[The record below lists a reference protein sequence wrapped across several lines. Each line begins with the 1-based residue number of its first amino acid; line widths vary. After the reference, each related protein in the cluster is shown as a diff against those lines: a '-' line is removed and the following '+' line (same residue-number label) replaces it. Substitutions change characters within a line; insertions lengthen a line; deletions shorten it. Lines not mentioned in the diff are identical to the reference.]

1 MSEPVSLGTRILA
14 YSVHVYT
21 ASGLVFAALA
31 MLEIF
36 KDAPDPR
43 WVFFWLLVAT
53 FVDMTDGT
61 LARRYDVKK
70 NAPLYDGRKI
80 DDIIDFLTFTFIP
93 LMMIVKM
100 GWVPEPGLLW
110 VAPALIGSVLAF
122 SNVGAKDEADGYFLG
137 FPSYWNVVAF
147 YAGYVHHMVGLDWL
161 NVAMLLVLA
170 FLSVVPVG
178 FMYPTLAP
186 KRWRLFMIAGGYAW
200 CLWGLGMLPTYP
212 NTPAWA
218 VWLSLCGPVFYGLIS
233 VVEWSKLQRARRSA
247 PAVQDGVEV

>member
-1 MSEPVSLGTRILA
+1 MTEPVPLGTRVLA

-36 KDAPDPR
+36 KAAPDPR
-43 WVFFWLLVAT
+43 WAFGWMLAAT

-61 LARRYDVKK
+61 LARRFDVKK

-110 VAPALIGSVLAF
+110 VAPALIASVLGF

-147 YAGYVHHMVGLDWL
+147 YAGYWVSIGDGWL
-161 NVAMLLVLA
+161 NVAMLLSLAVLTI
-170 FLSVVPVG
+170 VPVG

-186 KRWRLFMIAGGYAW
+186 QRWRLFMILGGYAW
-200 CLWGLGMLPTYP
+200 CLWCLGMLPSYP

-218 VWLSLCGPVFYGLIS
+218 VWLSLTGPVLYGLIS
-233 VVEWSKLQRARRSA
+233 LVEWFRLKRPKPLPGPSRN
-247 PAVQDGVEV
+247 